1 MLTRSIDADPFG
13 LTFEEKIFQ
22 NGKRVCV
29 AFAIA
34 AVGISALD
42 LMNVPL
48 VTAGAEFIRDGR
60 QNYAEVPGRILT
72 AIRQISVLPDQSVT
86 VAIPR
91 DVTVNAPKLA
101 AARIDAPADRAPKI
115 AMLPDRAPVAAA
127 RIAASLPH
135 APANN
140 GYRSSASPV
149 VAELAAARY
158 ADAVEFAMVSP
169 AAMDNFK
176 NASFNPAEMPARES
190 LVASATRRGEQ
201 IQLASLSP
209 SSMPD
214 DPNELPVPAT
224 SLPTSA
230 AIPLRMVPLPT
241 PAPGVPPPSPAQRLK
256 LEGKEYAKAERCL
269 ATAIYFE
276 ARSEPVKGQQ
286 AVAQVIVNRAFSG
299 FYPNDICGVVYQ
311 NAHRHLS
318 CQFTFACDGKSKA
331 ITERGHWARAN
342 RIAKQTLDGQIYVP
356 EVAKSTHYHAVYVH
370 PNWVREM
377 KKQVRYGL
385 HTFYRPYAWGN
396 GEEEPTWGSPALL
409 ASAKKK

>member
-1 MLTRSIDADPFG
+1 VLTRSIEADPFG
-13 LTFEEKIFQ
+13 LTFEEKIFR

-42 LMNVPL
+42 LMNVP
-48 VTAGAEFIRDGR
+48 VVEHGAAFIRDTR
-60 QNYAEVPGRILT
+60 LNHAEAPGRVLN
-72 AIRQISVLPDQSVT
+72 AIRQISVVPEPSVT

-91 DVTVNAPKLA
+91 DPVVNAPKVAAARSETQAERAPKLA
-101 AARIDAPADRAPKI
+101 ATPAQAAR
-115 AMLPDRAPVAAA
+115 VAAA
-127 RIAASLPH
+127 PPPPAAPMN
-135 APANN
+135 AVM
-140 GYRSSASPV
+140 RSAASPV
-149 VAELAAARY
+149 VAELAAARH
-158 ADAVEFAMVSP
+158 ADAIEFAMASP
-169 AAMDNFK
+169 AAMDSFK
-176 NASFNPAEMPARES
+176 RVSFTSNDMPPVIETAGTRH
-190 LVASATRRGEQ
+190 SAPVR
-201 IQLASLSP
+201 LASLSP
-209 SSMPD
+209 EALTD
-214 DPNELPVPAT
+214 DTSNVPVPAS
-224 SLPTSA
+224 SLPVSA

-241 PAPGVPPPSPAQRLK
+241 PAPGVPPPSPAERLK

-269 ATAIYFE
+269 ANAIYFE
-276 ARSEPVKGQQ
+276 ARSEPIKGQQ
-286 AVAQVIVNRAFSG
+286 AVAQVVVNRAFSG

-342 RIAKQTLDGQIYVP
+342 RIAKQTLQGQIYVP
-356 EVAKSTHYHAVYVH
+356 EVAKSTHYHAVYVS

-396 GEEEPTWGSPALL
+396 GDEEPAWGHPALM